1 MTRKRSPDQGG
12 WQEPE
17 SDKGSA
23 DLVHFGCHA
32 AWLAEGGLVTCGLGA
47 QTCSGV
53 GKVAGAETVGER
65 LMPQTG

>member
-1 MTRKRSPDQGG
+1 VDGKNPSPTRAALISRT
-12 WQEPE
+12 
-17 SDKGSA
+17 SA
-23 DLVHFGCHA
+23 AVPT
-32 AWLAEGGLVTCGLGA
+32 WSAEGGLVTCRVGA